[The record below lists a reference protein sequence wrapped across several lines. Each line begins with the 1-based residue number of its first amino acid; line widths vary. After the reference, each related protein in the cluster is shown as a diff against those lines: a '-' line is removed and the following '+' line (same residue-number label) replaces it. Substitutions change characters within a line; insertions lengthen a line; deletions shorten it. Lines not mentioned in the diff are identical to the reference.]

1 MCWVRIL
8 VEKREK
14 PLCPLGQT
22 NYPMADICHYFI
34 YGCTF
39 IIPSEFSTSDPN
51 RPVFLTLALDARD
64 MEYHFHLREPE
75 NVRYCDALLAI
86 EARYAAGAEGEQ
98 ARQRPGRAV
107 ASGPSAGSSGQ
118 AWGDPPLSSALAPA
132 RRSDSGSAMSQLYP
146 GQLSAPM
153 VYLYGAERGALSG
166 ALGFAPAAGVLP
178 RQESPQKPPYSYIA
192 LIAMAI
198 QQAPEQKVTLN
209 GIYQFIMGRFPF
221 YHDNKQGW
229 QNSIR
234 HNLSLNECF
243 VKVPR
248 EKGRPGKG
256 SYWTLD
262 PRCSDMFEHGNYR
275 RRKRKV
281 RGDPQ
286 AAEEAGLDREGAPGE
301 APKRRLSNPPGGQQ
315 QRPRLPLQPGAE
327 EELKPTGLSPPR
339 PEDRAPSLG
348 EGPAARFWAPSAARL
363 LQDPE
368 AAPRAAALAANR
380 AEPLRPPRGS
390 AKPRSFSIES
400 ILARKV
406 LAAPAK
412 GEPSAAVSKL
422 DQLAGSGGPG
432 ESSEARPAFNA
443 SLVLDAHF
451 PGRFY
456 QLGIPFLSYL
466 PLRFSETVF
475 PF

>member
-1 MCWVRIL
+1 
-8 VEKREK
+8 
-14 PLCPLGQT
+14 
-22 NYPMADICHYFI
+22 
-34 YGCTF
+34 
-39 IIPSEFSTSDPN
+39 
-51 RPVFLTLALDARD
+51 
-64 MEYHFHLREPE
+64 
-75 NVRYCDALLAI
+75 
-86 EARYAAGAEGEQ
+86 
-98 ARQRPGRAV
+98 
-107 ASGPSAGSSGQ
+107 
-118 AWGDPPLSSALAPA
+118 
-132 RRSDSGSAMSQLYP
+132 
-146 GQLSAPM
+146 M

-166 ALGFAPAAGVLP
+166 ALGFAPPAGVLP

-209 GIYQFIMGRFPF
+209 GIYQFIMERFPF
-221 YHDNKQGW
+221 YRDNKQGW

-286 AAEEAGLDREGAPGE
+286 AADEAGLDRQGAPGE

-327 EELKPTGLSPPR
+327 EELKPSPGGREHQEEEEEEEEEEEGGEESRLAATAAGGPAPKPGPAEPPLRGSPAGLFPPR

-363 LQDPE
+363 LQNPE

-422 DQLAGSGGPG
+422 DQLGGSGGPG
-432 ESSEARPAFNA
+432 ESSAARPAFNA
-443 SLVLDAHF
+443 SLGLDSHF

>member
-1 MCWVRIL
+1 
-8 VEKREK
+8 
-14 PLCPLGQT
+14 
-22 NYPMADICHYFI
+22 
-34 YGCTF
+34 
-39 IIPSEFSTSDPN
+39 
-51 RPVFLTLALDARD
+51 
-64 MEYHFHLREPE
+64 
-75 NVRYCDALLAI
+75 
-86 EARYAAGAEGEQ
+86 
-98 ARQRPGRAV
+98 
-107 ASGPSAGSSGQ
+107 
-118 AWGDPPLSSALAPA
+118 
-132 RRSDSGSAMSQLYP
+132 MSQLYP
-146 GQLSAPM
+146 GQLPAPM

-166 ALGFAPAAGVLP
+166 ALGFGPAAAAVLP

-209 GIYQFIMGRFPF
+209 GIYQFIMERFPF
-221 YHDNKQGW
+221 YRENKQGW

-262 PRCSDMFEHGNYR
+262 PRCTDMFEHGNYR
-275 RRKRKV
+275 RRKRKT
-281 RGDPQ
+281 RGGPQ
-286 AAEEAGLDREGAPGE
+286 AADEAGLDREGALAE
-301 APKRRLSNPPGGQQ
+301 APKRRGGGGG
-315 QRPRLPLQPGAE
+315 RGRGRGRRRAETVGGPAPR
-327 EELKPTGLSPPR
+327 
-339 PEDRAPSLG
+339 LG
-348 EGPAARFWAPSAARL
+348 EGPAAARFWAPSAARL
-363 LQDPE
+363 LQSPE
-368 AAPRAAALAANR
+368 APPRAAVAPAASR
-380 AEPLRPPRGS
+380 ADPLRPPRGS

-412 GEPSAAVSKL
+412 GEPSAAGSKL
-422 DQLAGSGGPG
+422 DQLVGSGGPG

-443 SLVLDAHF
+443 SLVLDSHF

-466 PLRFSETVF
+466 PLRFPETVF
-475 PF
+475 HF

>member
-1 MCWVRIL
+1 
-8 VEKREK
+8 
-14 PLCPLGQT
+14 
-22 NYPMADICHYFI
+22 
-34 YGCTF
+34 
-39 IIPSEFSTSDPN
+39 
-51 RPVFLTLALDARD
+51 
-64 MEYHFHLREPE
+64 
-75 NVRYCDALLAI
+75 
-86 EARYAAGAEGEQ
+86 
-98 ARQRPGRAV
+98 
-107 ASGPSAGSSGQ
+107 
-118 AWGDPPLSSALAPA
+118 
-132 RRSDSGSAMSQLYP
+132 MSQLYP
-146 GQLSAPM
+146 GQLPASM

-166 ALGFAPAAGVLP
+166 ALGFGPAAGVLP

-209 GIYQFIMGRFPF
+209 GIYQFIMERFPF

-262 PRCSDMFEHGNYR
+262 PRCTDMFEHGNYR
-275 RRKRKV
+275 RRKRKT
-281 RGDPQ
+281 RGGPQ
-286 AAEEAGLDREGAPGE
+286 APDEAGLDREGAPAE
-301 APKRRLSNPPGGQQ
+301 APKRRLSSPPGGQQ

-327 EELKPTGLSPPR
+327 EELKPNPGVREQEEEEEEEEEEEDARSRLAATAAGERGSKPGPAEPPLRGSPVGLSPPR
-339 PEDRAPSLG
+339 PEDGAPRLG
-348 EGPAARFWAPSAARL
+348 EGPAARFWAPSAARFP
-363 LQDPE
+363 QSPE
-368 AAPRAAALAANR
+368 APPRAAAPAANR
-380 AEPLRPPRGS
+380 AESLRPPRGS

-406 LAAPAK
+406 LAAPPK
-412 GEPSAAVSKL
+412 GEPSAAISKL
-422 DQLAGSGGPG
+422 DQLVGSGGHG
-432 ESSEARPAFNA
+432 ETNEARPPFNA
-443 SLVLDAHF
+443 SLVLDSHF

-475 PF
+475 HF